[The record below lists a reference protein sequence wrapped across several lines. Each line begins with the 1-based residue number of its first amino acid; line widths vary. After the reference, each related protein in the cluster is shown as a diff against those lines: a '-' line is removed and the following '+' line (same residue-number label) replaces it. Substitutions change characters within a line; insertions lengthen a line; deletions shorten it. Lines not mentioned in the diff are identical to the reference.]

1 MSGTAGQG
9 ILAVQLN
16 AGGAIAG
23 HGYSRLALVGGV
35 DVDILQGDIGGAIL
49 LRFDGD
55 GVLRSGFAVVVRDDR
70 FARVLLI
77 VDGSTLR
84 DVVAVR
90 FGNDADAAILHVI
103 RACKCCG
110 GAGRHHCQKRGGGKH
125 PQGQTIGSFLHKNTP
140 SFMLQE
146 ICILP
151 CIQRTAR
158 HPRSRKRV
166 DRPCTAQIIAR

>member
-1 MSGTAGQG
+1 MSGTADEGVVSAQFDLGVAGTRHGQG
-9 ILAVQLN
+9 GLAGV
-16 AGGAIAG
+16 A
-23 HGYSRLALVGGV
+23 GV
-35 DVDILQGDIGGAIL
+35 DVHVVHRDIGGTIF

-110 GAGRHHCQKRGGGKH
+110 GAGRHHCQKCGGGKH
-125 PQGQTIGSFLHKNTP
+125 PQGKLI
-140 SFMLQE
+140 
-146 ICILP
+146 
-151 CIQRTAR
+151 
-158 HPRSRKRV
+158 
-166 DRPCTAQIIAR
+166 

>member
-9 ILAVQLN
+9 VVAVQLQRH
-16 AGGAIAG
+16 IA
-23 HGYSRLALVGGV
+23 LGV
-35 DVDILQGDIGGAIL
+35 DGGLAGLAGINVHVVQRDIGGAIL

-70 FARVLLI
+70 FALVLLV
-77 VDGSTLR
+77 VDITLR

-125 PQGQTIGSFLHKNTP
+125 PQGKLI
-140 SFMLQE
+140 
-146 ICILP
+146 
-151 CIQRTAR
+151 
-158 HPRSRKRV
+158 
-166 DRPCTAQIIAR
+166 